1 MTLQGS
7 FLRQCDQTGMENIRR
22 QFRNKA
28 ENPTVNCCILAFPAS
43 VLPGQPCSHR
53 CSQAEFPLLVLLV
66 STRREKV
73 DLVFHANSVGF
84 SHLFLRISTLSVLRV
99 LSAEKPENKISPVLR
114 HWKQDKSDLNNLNT
128 LQTWG
133 LKWFPGVSLLRK
145 NTKDRKK
152 GTFWSLSKSK
162 RQVPPSH
169 VCVSWSAP

>member
-7 FLRQCDQTGMENIRR
+7 FLRQCDQTGMENIRH
-22 QFRNKA
+22 QLRNKA

-66 STRREKV
+66 STRHEKV

-99 LSAEKPENKISPVLR
+99 LSAEKPENKISPILR
-114 HWKQDKSDLNNLNT
+114 H
-128 LQTWG
+128 
-133 LKWFPGVSLLRK
+133 
-145 NTKDRKK
+145 
-152 GTFWSLSKSK
+152 
-162 RQVPPSH
+162 
-169 VCVSWSAP
+169 